1 MNRNKNRNRK
11 RSKKYWSLKSIKKD
25 KDLLVII
32 EIINDGVNI
41 NDNNGIDE
49 GKVVVRKKDESI
61 DEYKGILEVANKKN
75 NEEPNSNT
83 IVYEY
88 N

>member
-1 MNRNKNRNRK
+1 MII
-11 RSKKYWSLKSIKKD
+11 KSIKKD